1 MKSIDELKQRLAAS
15 EKHLQGLQREQAKTH
30 DRLREAEAGIPE
42 IEAKIGAL
50 REQRQNYLADGKSCT
65 EVNKLIRSAGDD
77 LELLQDEIIGLA
89 AKARRLSEEIP
100 SVHHNTMSLKRSVAT
115 EEARPAVEKYN
126 EVAEQFAAALMD
138 VQRIDAE
145 YEAIRTNQARGLLH
159 HPRENGTWP
168 VKYVPRFSFFG
179 DGELLPPAYDYEAA
193 CIQIDMERRQGGKK

>member
-100 SVHHNTMSLKRSVAT
+100 HTHYETMTIKRAIAV
-115 EEARPAVEKYN
+115 EQARPAVERYN
-126 EVAEQFAAALMD
+126 ILAEEFSKAVVDL
-138 VQRIDAE
+138 QRASIE
-145 YEAIRTNQARGLLH
+145 YDRFLRTSGEPPLLQQPFPGDGSWPIR
-159 HPRENGTWP
+159 
-168 VKYVPRFSFFG
+168 VIPRFTLIG
-179 DGELLPPAYDYEAA
+179 DNQLLPVAYDSDVSGAKIADEV
-193 CIQIDMERRQGGKK
+193 RRKK